1 MKKVID
7 GKVYD
12 TETATLKAEWENMYD
27 ARNFNYVE
35 EQLYQKK
42 TGEFFLYGYGGPCS
56 KYAKTVGQN
65 TWTSGEKIMPLSYE
79 AAKEW
84 TEEHCDGDKYEE
96 IFGEI
101 DEDGE
106 VSYVQYRIS
115 NAAQEKAKRAAA
127 KAGVGLSEWIEK
139 IINEMA

>member
-1 MKKVID
+1 MKKIIN

-12 TETATLKAEWENMYD
+12 TETATLMASWENMYD
-27 ARNFNYVE
+27 VRNFSYVE
-35 EQLYQKK
+35 ERLYQKK
-42 TGEFFLYGYGGPCS
+42 TGEFFLYGYGGPS
-56 KYAKTVGQN
+56 TKYAKTVGQN
-65 TWTSGEKIMPLSYE
+65 TWTGGEKIMPLSYE